1 MSADDRKPAQRQ
13 ERAGAA
19 SAGGRVLSP
28 NDLAYVNR
36 MTVTGHVLPNVAH
49 ELNNSLQV
57 VSGLVEMLAG
67 RSDLPADV
75 RDKVSRIGAQSA
87 RAVWLMRELVAFARR
102 DDHGVRAFDL
112 GRVTEQALSLRR
124 YHLSRAR
131 IAVTVERGERGP
143 FRALG
148 DAHAV
153 EQILLNL
160 VINAEQAL
168 DGRDDP
174 RITVA
179 LDAREDLVELSVID
193 NGPGM
198 ALEHARKAQ
207 EPFFTTRSGMCGL
220 GLPVARQLAES
231 LGGRLD
237 LESMVDGGTR
247 AVLRLPRVDE
257 PQASQT

>member
-1 MSADDRKPAQRQ
+1 MSIDDRKTPEPR
-13 ERAGAA
+13 ERGVAAG
-19 SAGGRVLSP
+19 SGGRELSSG
-28 NDLAYVNR
+28 DLAYLNR

-112 GRVTEQALSLRR
+112 GRVVEQALSLRR

-131 IAVTVERGERGP
+131 ISVAVEREEQGP
-143 FRALG
+143 FRVRG

-168 DGRDDP
+168 AGRNDP
-174 RITVA
+174 RITIA
-179 LDAREDLVELSVID
+179 LDVRDGFVELSVID

-198 ALEHARKAQ
+198 ALDLARKAQ
-207 EPFFTTRSGMCGL
+207 EPFFTTRAGMCGL
-220 GLPVARQLAES
+220 GLPVARHLAES

-237 LESMVDGGTR
+237 IEPKVEGGTR
-247 AVLRLPRVDE
+247 AVLWLPRVED
-257 PQASQT
+257 

>member
-1 MSADDRKPAQRQ
+1 MTGDNQDTRRRDGQAVVAGPAGRELSADD
-13 ERAGAA
+13 
-19 SAGGRVLSP
+19 
-28 NDLAYVNR
+28 LAYLNR

-57 VSGLVEMLAG
+57 VGGLVEMLAA

-75 RDKVSRIGAQSA
+75 REKVSRIGAQSA

-102 DDHGVRAFDL
+102 DDHGVRPFDL
-112 GRVTEQALSLRR
+112 GRVVEQALSLRR

-131 IAVTVERGERGP
+131 ITVTVEREPSGS
-143 FRALG
+143 FRVRG

-168 DGRDDP
+168 AGRPDPQITIAFDVRDGF
-174 RITVA
+174 
-179 LDAREDLVELSVID
+179 VEVSVVD

-198 ALEHARKAQ
+198 SLDLARKATA
-207 EPFFTTRSGMCGL
+207 PFFTTRHEAGGL
-220 GLPVARQLAES
+220 GLAVARTLAES

-237 LESMVDGGTR
+237 LDAGVGTGTR
-247 AVLRLPRVDE
+247 VVLKVPRVE
-257 PQASQT
+257 A